1 MTRTLYPLLIGAIFL
16 LQLPVT
22 RSALTVNVTGVVVEG
37 VCEINNGETVHVDF
51 GSNLQANQI
60 MRGVQLGLKD
70 QVLNSRSIWMCLSC
84 STCSLRCPNNIDV
97 AEVME
102 TLRHMAR
109 KEGRVAVPKVE
120 KFWFSFLDT
129 VRKFGRTYEIGTMV
143 LYMLRSLRVF
153 TDVDLAPQA
162 LAKQKLGFKPHSIP
176 NGGAEAVGR
185 IMTRYKER
193 AKREGVRP

>member
-1 MTRTLYPLLIGAIFL
+1 MNDAIDLTRKRDRDFTAAVEAQSGQNVSTCYQCGNC
-16 LQLPVT
+16 
-22 RSALTVNVTGVVVEG
+22 SAGCPAGFVY
-37 VCEINNGETVHVDF
+37 D
-51 GSNLQANQI
+51 LQANQI

-84 STCSLRCPNNIDV
+84 STCSLRCPNNIDG

>member
-1 MTRTLYPLLIGAIFL
+1 
-16 LQLPVT
+16 
-22 RSALTVNVTGVVVEG
+22 
-37 VCEINNGETVHVDF
+37 
-51 GSNLQANQI
+51 
-60 MRGVQLGLKD
+60 
-70 QVLNSRSIWMCLSC
+70 
-84 STCSLRCPNNIDV
+84 
-97 AEVME
+97 
-102 TLRHMAR
+102 MAR